1 MQQEGIVIKTMP
13 GNLAEIKVKR
23 KSACGHDCEK
33 CGAGCA
39 EMISAPLTAIAKNP
53 LGAKLG
59 DAVTFEGS
67 SKQVL
72 GLAMLV
78 YVIPLV
84 LFFVFYAVAALI
96 GAPYPSVIACVGFV
110 VGIVLAKLYNDHKA
124 DASAT
129 YTIIHIL
136 S

>member
-1 MQQEGIVIKTMP
+1 MQQEGIVIKTLP

-39 EMISAPLTAIAKNP
+39 EMISAPLTAVAKNP

-59 DAVTFEGS
+59 DFVTFEGS

-78 YVIPLV
+78 YIIPLV
-84 LFFVFYAVAALI
+84 LFFVFYGVAELL
-96 GAPYPSVIACVGFV
+96 GAPYSAVIACIGFV
-110 VGIVLAKLYNDHKA
+110 IGIVIAKLYNDHKA
-124 DASAT
+124 DAHAT
-129 YTIIHIL
+129 YTIIKIA
-136 S
+136 